1 MGYSHYMRRNDIPRI
16 SASSFAE
23 CVVIW
28 DFGRAHFPLN
38 VQGAVVRLASGQF
51 HHMLV
56 RLLLISRL
64 LVQALAH
71 LWVHSLARSQ
81 ISPSSR
87 RLVPPVDASV
97 GWSTDSHAV
106 SSVGPVD
113 LPVHCSLPYLLFGPR
128 VLQWGVSSPTF
139 PPVG

>member
-1 MGYSHYMRRNDIPRI
+1 MGYSHLFARQEGQIGGTGSRLRRNDIPRI
-16 SASSFAE
+16 SAASFAE

-28 DFGRAHFPLN
+28 DFGRAHFPLSA
-38 VQGAVVRLASGQF
+38 QGVVVRLASEQF

-64 LVQALAH
+64 LVQALTH

-87 RLVPPVDASV
+87 
-97 GWSTDSHAV
+97 AV

-113 LPVHCSLPYLLFGPR
+113 LPVYCSLPYLLFGPR
-128 VLQWGVSSPTF
+128 VLQWGVSSPTAT
-139 PPVG
+139 PVS